1 MDSGSSDGPIAV
13 CHEWI
18 TTFGGSEQVAVRMAK
33 VLQADSIYTFTA
45 EPTLAR
51 ELFPDHAVRTT
62 RLGRTSLARKHWQ
75 WFLPLMPFAWA
86 RLNLTRYGIVIT
98 SSHSAV
104 NAIHLPPSTIHI
116 SYCHTPMRYAW
127 EWRSE
132 LSRFPPLLRPV
143 WPLAAALL
151 RRADRRWAQGVT
163 RFIANSHNVAARIRR
178 NYGRDADVLYPP
190 IDTEF
195 WSPGGEK
202 KDFFLFAG
210 RLVPYKRPGV
220 AVATATALGVPLVVA
235 GSGPLLADLRRKAGP
250 NITFIENPSRE
261 HLRDLYRETKALV
274 FPGVEDFGM
283 TLVEAQACGT
293 PVIASAQGGAL
304 EAVNDGVTGYLY
316 EEEGID
322 GLSQAI
328 DSFDPS
334 IYEITSLRVHA
345 EAFAIP
351 RFDESLRQIV
361 DRVVATGQ

>member
-1 MDSGSSDGPIAV
+1 
-13 CHEWI
+13 
-18 TTFGGSEQVAVRMAK
+18 
-33 VLQADSIYTFTA
+33 
-45 EPTLAR
+45 
-51 ELFPDHAVRTT
+51 
-62 RLGRTSLARKHWQ
+62 
-75 WFLPLMPFAWA
+75 
-86 RLNLTRYGIVIT
+86 
-98 SSHSAV
+98 
-104 NAIHLPPSTIHI
+104 
-116 SYCHTPMRYAW
+116 
-127 EWRSE
+127 
-132 LSRFPPLLRPV
+132 
-143 WPLAAALL
+143 L

-334 IYEITSLRVHA
+334 IYEITSLRAHA
-345 EAFAIP
+345 ELFAIP